1 MSTDQDYTREQRSR
15 GGRKA
20 AATNKRNTQ
29 GRFVKSEVPLPPG
42 FKIVVPKRDHF
53 TPQPVPQRLEDQRDW
68 PRIQGSKADLD
79 EATAHLHTF
88 AARSGIDI
96 STGPAG
102 KGQAGTYNR
111 KSRTIT
117 LAKELDDHPALYA
130 WVLAH
135 ELGHALD
142 SRLAALGDEEYG
154 TQEHTGDF
162 ELVAEATAL
171 RTLSSFGMTIDSTGD
186 HLSTICG
193 KNWKNRLQKTKN
205 RYRYH
210 AAAGKLAKQ
219 QHPSDSF
226 AAGVAERNIQ
236 RAERAERRRIRQRNR
251 RYADPIKLRWWK

>member
-1 MSTDQDYTREQRSR
+1 MGTDQDLARKQRSS

-20 AATNKRNTQ
+20 AATNKRNTL
-29 GRFVKSEVPLPPG
+29 GRFVKSDVPLPPG

-53 TPQPVPQRLEDQRDW
+53 TPQPVPRRLEAQRDW
-68 PRIQGSKADLD
+68 PNIQGSKADLD
-79 EATAHLHTF
+79 EATAHLHAF
-88 AARSGIDI
+88 AASAGIGI

-111 KSRTIT
+111 KSRTII
-117 LAKELDDHPALYA
+117 LAKELDDHPALHA

-142 SRLAALGDEEYG
+142 GRLAALGDEEYG
-154 TQEHTGDF
+154 AQEHTGDF

-171 RTLSSFGMTIDSTGD
+171 RTLSSFGMIIDRASN
-186 HLSTICG
+186 HLSTIGG
-193 KNWKNRLQKTKN
+193 KNWQNRLHKTKN
-205 RYRYH
+205 HDRFF
-210 AAAGKLAKQ
+210 AATGKLAK
-219 QHPSDSF
+219 PECSSDEY
-226 AAGVAERNIQ
+226 AASRAARKIR

>member
-1 MSTDQDYTREQRSR
+1 MGTSQGYTREQQSR

-20 AATNKRNTQ
+20 ATRNKRNTQ
-29 GRFVKSEVPLPPG
+29 GRFVKGEVPLPPG

-53 TPQPVPQRLEDQRDW
+53 TPQPVPRRLEAQRDW
-68 PRIQGSKADLD
+68 PNIQGSKADLD
-79 EATAHLHTF
+79 EATEHLHSF
-88 AARSGIDI
+88 AARAGIDI
-96 STGPAG
+96 STAPAG

-111 KSRTIT
+111 KSRTII

-135 ELGHALD
+135 ELGHAMD

-154 TQEHTGDF
+154 TKEHTGDF

-171 RTLSSFGMTIDSTGD
+171 RTLASFGMTIDSAGD
-186 HLSTICG
+186 HLSTIGG
-193 KNWKNRLQKTKN
+193 KNWKNRLQKTKI

-210 AAAGKLAKQ
+210 AAAGKLAKPQ
-219 QHPSDSF
+219 CSSDEF
-226 AAGVAERNIQ
+226 AAGVAARKIQ